1 MTAVNP
7 APGRASMTRHAA
19 ARYPMPMIKP
29 LSAAL
34 LLLAAPAFSA
44 ETTPAMAQLMRAAGA
59 ETVPFVA
66 TPQSAPVRMASL
78 GAARSSNDP
87 LEKNTIVCAMEV
99 EYKET
104 VSQLIV
110 IRVWKQLDGTAVIR
124 CNNVP
129 PVRLIM
135 RGEGLSLGLGLPNES
150 PFRSVN
156 GVVAGNLSIR
166 LPALF
171 VPHQLEGTYHNLG
184 GEVFGAGLSF
194 SPWVNTDGSFQTTL
208 YLPSTFNA
216 SAAINL
222 NSLTL
227 RLAR

>member
-1 MTAVNP
+1 MTAVN
-7 APGRASMTRHAA
+7 APEGGASMRRHGA
-19 ARYPMPMIKP
+19 ARYSVRMIKP

-34 LLLAAPAFSA
+34 LLLAAPAFSS
-44 ETTPAMAQLMRAAGA
+44 ETTPAMAQLMRSAGV

-66 TPQSAPVRMASL
+66 TPQSAPVKMASL
-78 GAARSSNDP
+78 GAARVSHDP
-87 LEKNTIVCAMEV
+87 LEKNTIVCTMEV
-99 EYKET
+99 EYTET
-104 VSQLIV
+104 VSQLII
-110 IRVWKQLDGTAVIR
+110 IRVWKQLDGVAVIR
-124 CNNVP
+124 CNNVRP
-129 PVRLIM
+129 IKLLM

-156 GVVAGNLSIR
+156 GIVAGNLSIR

-184 GEVFGAGLSF
+184 GEVFGAGVSF

>member
-1 MTAVNP
+1 
-7 APGRASMTRHAA
+7 
-19 ARYPMPMIKP
+19 MIKP

-44 ETTPAMAQLMRAAGA
+44 DAPAMAQLMRSAGV
-59 ETVPFVA
+59 ETLPYVPA
-66 TPQSAPVRMASL
+66 PRSAPVRMASL
-78 GAARSSNDP
+78 GAARSSHDP

-99 EYKET
+99 EYTET

-110 IRVWKQLDGTAVIR
+110 VRVWKQLDGKAVIR

-184 GEVFGAGLSF
+184 GEVFGAGVSF

-208 YLPSTFNA
+208 YLPTTFNA

-222 NSLTL
+222 SSLTL

>member
-1 MTAVNP
+1 MTAVKP
-7 APGRASMTRHAA
+7 SPGRASMPRHAA
-19 ARYPMPMIKP
+19 ARYAVLMIKP

-44 ETTPAMAQLMRAAGA
+44 ETGPAMAQLMSQAGV

-66 TPQSAPVRMASL
+66 TPPSAPVRMASL
-78 GAARSSNDP
+78 GAARSSHDP
-87 LEKNTIVCAMEV
+87 LEKSTIVCAMEL

-104 VSQLIV
+104 VSQLVI

-129 PVRLIM
+129 PVRLIL

-156 GVVAGNLSIR
+156 GAIAGNLAIR

-216 SAAINL
+216 SAAVNL
-222 NSLTL
+222 SSLTL
-227 RLAR
+227 KLAN